1 MVYHNCVLKDGESV
15 WNNGKS
21 NVKDSR
27 LKKNKGTE
35 RDFHSKE
42 SHFTVRVIIIK
53 NKWKDLMANHTHQKK
68 KKKF

>member
-27 LKKNKGTE
+27 LKKTKGTE
-35 RDFHSKE
+35 RDIHSKE
-42 SHFTVRVIIIK
+42 SHFTVRMIIIK
-53 NKWKDLMANHTHQKK
+53 NKWKDLMANHSHKK
-68 KKKF
+68 MK